1 MEIRHLPAKE
11 YVINHS
17 FYSKELMKKKKKELM
32 NGNNK
37 KKELMNI
44 VIISIKRENTRKG

>member
-17 FYSKELMKKKKKELM
+17 FYSKELMSS
-32 NGNNK
+32 NK